1 MTSSACWSVVGT
13 EHRKFKN
20 LMILRSVDSVFPVLS
35 PCLWAYPFLF
45 SNWLLYWSRLAKIK
59 WPLKKRFKQFLLGLV
74 CDFICIWVLT
84 KKAGLSLWFVKG
96 YLGPSTVQSG
106 LWQHPI
112 LHLIHCTFPSWWVG
126 LSIPVLPMQ
135 KLKFQTH
142 VEQEFELGSIWL
154 KPLQLLLIIFFHSIF
169 CFRGLCSLCPWSDL
183 WVHP

>member
-1 MTSSACWSVVGT
+1 MFWFTFLSYYSFPSYLLSFLRTDPIVSSMLGRLCLYMTSSACWSVVGT

-20 LMILRSVDSVFPVLS
+20 LMILRSADSVFPVLS
-35 PCLWAYPFLF
+35 PCLWAYSFLF
-45 SNWLLYWSRLAKIK
+45 NNWLLYWSRLAKKKKK
-59 WPLKKRFKQFLLGLV
+59 WPLKKRFQQFLLGLV

-96 YLGPSTVQSG
+96 YLGPSAVQSG

-135 KLKFQTH
+135 KLK
-142 VEQEFELGSIWL
+142 VEFKWNS
-154 KPLQLLLIIFFHSIF
+154 KPM
-169 CFRGLCSLCPWSDL
+169 
-183 WVHP
+183 